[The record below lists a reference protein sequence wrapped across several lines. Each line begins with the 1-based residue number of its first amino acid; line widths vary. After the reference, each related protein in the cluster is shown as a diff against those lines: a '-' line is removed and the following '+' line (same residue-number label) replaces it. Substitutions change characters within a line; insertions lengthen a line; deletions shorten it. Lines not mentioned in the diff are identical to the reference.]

1 MAEQGIKQYD
11 FGKVTYNTS
20 SLGNIKII
28 KVENHLNPDLFNGTV
43 IFPAQI
49 DGGPIAIIGEKAF
62 KDFSCDELVLPI
74 GTTLLFGAFED
85 SKIKKIHI
93 PGIEAIPTECFKNS
107 WLEELADS
115 SSVAFIGN
123 GAFAGTANLKYFKW
137 FEKAACI
144 PLNCFQHS
152 GIRKIEGI
160 QDVKI
165 IQEGAFEDSKLEE
178 IALTDSVFLNQECF
192 ANSSLKR
199 IGSLNGGGDLKLPTS
214 AINGCG
220 IVDVS
225 DFDIVNLRKIK
236 LSDPKIK
243 LKTGFDTVIVNGK
256 DYLE

>member
-1 MAEQGIKQYD
+1 MCIR
-11 FGKVTYNTS
+11 
-20 SLGNIKII
+20 
-28 KVENHLNPDLFNGTV
+28 
-43 IFPAQI
+43 
-49 DGGPIAIIGEKAF
+49 
-62 KDFSCDELVLPI
+62 
-74 GTTLLFGAFED
+74 D
-85 SKIKKIHI
+85 S
-93 PGIEAIPTECFKNS
+93 
-107 WLEELADS
+107 
-115 SSVAFIGN
+115 
-123 GAFAGTANLKYFKW
+123 AGTANLKYFKW